1 MYRNSPEQEQQ
12 EQQQEQNV
20 LNVTPL
26 AGIDPA
32 VFRQAVANNND
43 ILEIVMVNNEPMVV
57 LHDNNRNRPPPS
69 ETTQPEL
76 LTSVPDELRDRWANL
91 INIDYDHLTEIPPA
105 PEFDTLRFYA
115 SDHRRIGYSIR
126 EKYYHLYAIFICFHC
141 YRDDD
146 AVYKEHRCLFAFIRS
161 SYMLG

>member
-1 MYRNSPEQEQQ
+1 M
-12 EQQQEQNV
+12 
-20 LNVTPL
+20 NVTPL
-26 AGIDPA
+26 VGIDPA
-32 VFRQAVANNND
+32 VFRQAAENTNNVLN
-43 ILEIVMVNNEPMVV
+43 IAMVNNEPMVI
-57 LHDNNRNRPPPS
+57 LPNSNRNDPPSS
-69 ETTQPEL
+69 ETTQPRL
-76 LTSVPDELRDRWANL
+76 ITSIPIELRDHWIDL
-91 INIDYDHLTEIPPA
+91 PNIDYDHLTAIPPA

-146 AVYKEHRCLFAFIRS
+146 AVYKEHRCLYAFIRS